1 MKWIKH
7 TGNEMPVSGDTL
19 VLIKMRDGETSDD
32 FVEANEYGW
41 NKSDHDGDIL
51 EYALEEDLKDQE
63 PQKTLRDEFAMAA
76 LTGNLAYS
84 HVNTSWGNFQE
95 NCSPETLAQH
105 CYSMA
110 DAMMKA
116 RSK

>member
-19 VLIKMRDGETSDD
+19 VLIKLRYGGTTSD
-32 FVEANEYGW
+32 FSEA
-41 NKSDHDGDIL
+41 SDYVWQVDDSGTDIM
-51 EYALEEDLKDQE
+51 EYALDESQDQKDQE

-76 LTGNLAYS
+76 LTGLLFQYS
-84 HVNTSWGNFQE
+84 VRYPHEDAIKESYQI
-95 NCSPETLAQH
+95 
-105 CYSMA
+105 A
-110 DAMMKA
+110 DEMMKA

>member
-19 VLIKMRDGETSDD
+19 VLIKLRYGGTTSD
-32 FVEANEYGW
+32 FSEA
-41 NKSDHDGDIL
+41 SDYVWQVDDSGTDIM
-51 EYALEEDLKDQE
+51 EYALDESQDQKDQE

-76 LTGNLAYS
+76 LTGLLNAYAHRYDHEDS
-84 HVNTSWGNFQE
+84 VKE
-95 NCSPETLAQH
+95 AYLI
-105 CYSMA
+105 A
-110 DAMMKA
+110 DMMMKA